1 MQLPEDVLFQVN
13 ARIEL
18 HNLAGEVAKRG
29 DTALEAILRSAVYA
43 IDRRIAAA
51 DEALERDAV
60 PPRRARQPRP
70 LRSDIAPAR

>member
-1 MQLPEDVLFQVN
+1 MHLTDDVLFQVN

-29 DTALEAILRSAVYA
+29 DTALEAILRAAVYA

-51 DEALERDAV
+51 EEALERDTAM
-60 PPRRARQPRP
+60 PRRARHSRAPRT
-70 LRSDIAPAR
+70 DTAPAR

>member
-1 MQLPEDVLFQVN
+1 MQLTDDVLFQVN

-29 DTALEAILRSAVYA
+29 DTALEAILRTAVYA
-43 IDRRIAAA
+43 IDRRLAAA

-60 PPRRARQPRP
+60 TPRRSRQPK
-70 LRSDIAPAR
+70 LRSAVNPAT